1 MTNLSKNINPIGLTQ
16 ALFFINAT
24 FWLLLGLFSLIRQ
37 AQGQSTEPAFET
49 VIIATLIFGNV
60 AAMLWSGIEL
70 GKLQKRF
77 YYQAVILLTINIILL
92 ITGDFDLFN
101 TTTILIDVAILGL
114 LIATRESY
122 SMASDGLSRPG

>member
-24 FWLLLGLFSLIRQ
+24 FWLLLGGVSLVRQ
-37 AQGQSTEPAFET
+37 VQGHTTEPAFET
-49 VIIATLIFGNV
+49 VIITTLIFGNV

-70 GKLQKRF
+70 GKQQKRF
-77 YYQAVILLTINIILL
+77 YYQAVMLLTINIILMV
-92 ITGDFDLFN
+92 TGDLDLFN

-122 SMASDGLSRPG
+122 TITPDGISRLG